1 MIGISKLKNNFIQ
14 IVKEH
19 PISVVCVLVAMIL
32 RGIFDFGFEMYSN
45 VAKVGFCSHIFLLIF
60 AVGVLPLEIYRAYK
74 RKADENYSFRNKK
87 YVTINVVVMVVSA
100 VLGFLTTVVFGYSED
115 LPKLLG
121 MDQMTVDYYV
131 EYIYRILA
139 VFVTAAICASLYLFY
154 KKSGCSF
161 EAYVAKAFCGVMK
174 AALVDFVI
182 CIGVALIIGAI
193 DTLLTKIDYGI
204 AATIYTILLGLILYP
219 CTLAG
224 LSKTEPD
231 ISKFGKIMLGYVF
244 TGLLAIAFL
253 IIYIYIFKIIFTL
266 KIPSNQ
272 VFGILTT
279 LFAFGVFIW
288 TMAQGVC
295 NENVKKIYVIMPLL
309 FIPFIVLQIISLSIR
324 IKGYGLTINRYVG
337 VTVIVFELAYFAV
350 YLFNMIKKKAAMHVV
365 LLIVA
370 AIVFI
375 ALLMPGINAYAS
387 VINSHK
393 GKLLAYIQN
402 ADNAD
407 ENTIR
412 EAYEA
417 YDTLYYSC
425 GAAGERYIKKN
436 MDDDS
441 IEKLK
446 IATGSSNYD
455 YGDETGYISVDR
467 TECDKFDISGDYT
480 CLYIVS
486 ARLDESESGEITGE
500 DIELYSDDELVD
512 TVNIK
517 DVLNKIMEME
527 KDGVSDSDKK
537 AVLEEPLSLNNGG
550 KIYVSFIGMECNP
563 AEGKITELN
572 LDGYVLK

>member
-1 MIGISKLKNNFIQ
+1 MIGISKLKNDFIQ

-32 RGIFDFGFEMYSN
+32 RGIFEFDYDMYLN
-45 VAKVGFCSHIFLLIF
+45 VAKVGFCSQEFFLIF

-74 RKADENYSFRNKK
+74 RKNDENYSFRNKK
-87 YVTINVVVMVVSA
+87 YVTINAVVMVVSA

-121 MDQMTVDYYV
+121 MDQITVDYYV
-131 EYIYRILA
+131 EYIYRISA

-161 EAYVAKAFCGVMK
+161 ETYVAKAFCGVMK
-174 AALVDFVI
+174 AALVYIVMI
-182 CIGVALIIGAI
+182 IGVMLIIMAI
-193 DTLLTKIDYGI
+193 DALLAEVYHGLTL
-204 AATIYTILLGLILYP
+204 AIYTIFLGLILYP

-272 VFGILTT
+272 VFGILTP

-295 NENVKKIYVIMPLL
+295 DENVKKLYGMMPLL

-324 IKGYGLTINRYVG
+324 IKGYGLTINRYAG
-337 VTVIVFELAYFAV
+337 IAVIVFEIAYFAL

-375 ALLMPGINAYAS
+375 ALLMPGINAYES

-417 YDTLYYSC
+417 YNTLYYSC
-425 GAAGERYIKKN
+425 GAAGERYIKMN
-436 MDDDS
+436 MDNDS
-441 IEKLK
+441 ISKLK
-446 IATGSSNYD
+446 TVAGASNYD

-467 TECDKFDISGDYT
+467 TERDKFDISGDYT
-480 CLYIVS
+480 CLYIVR
-486 ARLDESESGEITGE
+486 ARLDESEHGEITGE
-500 DIELYSDDELVD
+500 NVELYNDDGLID
-512 TVNIK
+512 TINIK
-517 DVLNKIMEME
+517 NILNKIMEME

-550 KIYVSFIGMECNP
+550 KIYISFIGMECNP
-563 AEGKITELN
+563 TSGKITELN